1 MQSAFKSEQAY
12 QSLIKSNFINE
23 YFKISAL
30 RGTPIKLKIAELEKA
45 LVFPDDFIGQ
55 EIVYQLI
62 NEPLYLTLPLYKK
75 AFDSNNIFV
84 RQSIALSMDKI
95 PKELKPYYE
104 SLLKDSSYLTQESA
118 LGNLWVNFPENKSRY
133 LDEMKGSIGFRDKNI
148 RQFWLFLALITKD
161 YQTAGKDIFLK
172 ELVEYTAPSYSY
184 NIREKA
190 LEYIGYLNLWDED
203 SLLNLIDASQHH
215 YWGFRDFSRNL
226 LKGLL
231 KNENYQKQ
239 FILIEQQ
246 LDVDSL
252 IFLKRMLNEK

>member
-1 MQSAFKSEQAY
+1 
-12 QSLIKSNFINE
+12 
-23 YFKISAL
+23 
-30 RGTPIKLKIAELEKA
+30 
-45 LVFPDDFIGQ
+45 
-55 EIVYQLI
+55 
-62 NEPLYLTLPLYKK
+62 
-75 AFDSNNIFV
+75 
-84 RQSIALSMDKI
+84 
-95 PKELKPYYE
+95 
-104 SLLKDSSYLTQESA
+104 
-118 LGNLWVNFPENKSRY
+118 
-133 LDEMKGSIGFRDKNI
+133 MKGIIGFRDKNI